1 MKQVAQEAMVSST
14 GLVTTKTASKL
25 WLILRILAELRLGA
39 EGISHKEAAVTLLR
53 HKLAKERVQRS
64 NKAGMIDCT
73 S

>member
-1 MKQVAQEAMVSST
+1 MSST

-25 WLILRILAELRLGA
+25 WLIPHILAELRLGA
-39 EGISHKEAAVTLLR
+39 EEISHKEAAVTLLS
-53 HKLAKERVQRS
+53 HWLANERVQRS